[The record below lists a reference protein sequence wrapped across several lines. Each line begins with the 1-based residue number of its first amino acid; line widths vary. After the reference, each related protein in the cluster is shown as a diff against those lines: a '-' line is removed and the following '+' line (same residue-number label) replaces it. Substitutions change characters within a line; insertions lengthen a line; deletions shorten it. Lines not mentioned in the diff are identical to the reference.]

1 MNRYIAPLIA
11 LAAALSASAQTNDAL
26 ELELPVVEVTAARA
40 PNDLKPLSKMAANV
54 SVIDRDQIASS
65 PSFTLGD
72 LLRTQSGFALFDT
85 SSGFGA
91 HLSGFGLR
99 GFGEKAG
106 TLVLIDGVVANE
118 AGGGGVFWN
127 AVPLDNIERVEIIRG
142 GAATVYGAGAVGGV
156 INIVTRDA
164 DERLFGAEIGA
175 AGGGLGYNSGSIR
188 LSGTTNRFDYRVTGS
203 RQEWSGWRDFSHY
216 RDWTTGTELG
226 VTTAIGRFAVTYDY
240 HTEYSENPGVLTGAQ
255 YADDPKQAAPGVFSR
270 FAFDDELH
278 RGALSYSA
286 KFENGWQLNASLYH
300 QNYET
305 DFITFSGNG
314 SETSSGGFAQ
324 ATYDS
329 TILGR
334 ENSLTFGAEGR
345 RQTFTQ
351 GFGSAPSDYD
361 STTLGSFVK
370 DSLSITPTTTLSGA
384 LRFDHHEAAL
394 RNIFTAFPAPTFS
407 GNRENSV
414 WSPNVSLIQQVARE
428 TEAWV
433 SYSQSYRFP
442 SYNDVISATP
452 IFVSNPG
459 LIPLNA
465 RTVEGGIRTRADTR
479 LSGSLAVFHS
489 WIDNDIFTDPA
500 LGFGFSGNSNN
511 DAIRQGVELS
521 LNSRI
526 SDSVELFANTA
537 YINATFD
544 GGAYDGN
551 RQVLVPEWQF
561 VSGMNLRI
569 SKRVQFT
576 LENLYLTGQVRVND
590 AVNGQS
596 RNLYNIVN
604 ARLAYRA
611 RKYTAF
617 LAINNLLNRS
627 YEQSPSTTLP
637 GLGPQTLAHNP
648 APGLSFQIG
657 MKAAF

>member
-1 MNRYIAPLIA
+1 MKKHIALIIS
-11 LAAALSASAQTNDAL
+11 LAAALSTQAQTNDVPY
-26 ELELPVVEVTAARA
+26 LELPEVEVTAARA
-40 PNDLKPLSKMAANV
+40 PDDLKPLSKMAANI
-54 SVIDRDQIASS
+54 SVIDREQIESS

-72 LLRTQSGFALFDT
+72 LLRTQAGFALFDT

-91 HLSGFGLR
+91 HLSGFGMR

-142 GAATVYGAGAVGGV
+142 GASTVYGAGAVGGV
-156 INIVTRDA
+156 INIVTR
-164 DERLFGAEIGA
+164 GAASKPFAAEFGA
-175 AGGGLGYNSGSIR
+175 AGGGIGFNRGSIR

-216 RDWTTGTELG
+216 RDWTAGTELG
-226 VTTAIGRFAVTYDY
+226 LATPVGRFSVTYDY

-255 YADDPKQAAPGVFSR
+255 YAVNPKQAAPGAFGR
-270 FAFDDELH
+270 FVFDDELH
-278 RGALSYSA
+278 RGALAYSSD
-286 KFENGWQLNASLYH
+286 FENGWRLNGSLYH
-300 QNYET
+300 QKYET
-305 DFITFSGNG
+305 DFTTFAGNG

-324 ATYDS
+324 ASWDS

-334 ENSLTFGAEGR
+334 ENTLTVGVEGR

-351 GFGSAPSDYD
+351 GFGGPPSDYD
-361 STTLGSFVK
+361 STTLGAYVK
-370 DSLSITPTTTLSGA
+370 ETLSITPTTTLSGA
-384 LRFDHHEAAL
+384 LRFDHHDAFL
-394 RNIFTAFPAPTFS
+394 RNIPTVFPAPGFS
-407 GNRENSV
+407 GGRENRV
-414 WSPNVSLIQQVARE
+414 WSPNISLVQKVARE
-428 TEAWV
+428 TEVWV

-459 LIPLNA
+459 LVPLNA
-465 RTVEGGIRTRADTR
+465 RTVEAGLRTRADAR
-479 LSGSLAVFHS
+479 MSGSLAFFQS
-489 WIDNDIFTDPA
+489 WVDDDIFTDPA

-511 DAIRQGVELS
+511 DATRQGAELS
-521 LNSRI
+521 LNSKL

-544 GGAYDGN
+544 GGPYDGN

-561 VSGMNLRI
+561 VSGANLRL

-596 RNLYNIVN
+596 RNLYNVVN

-611 RKYTAF
+611 EEYTAF
-617 LAINNLLNRS
+617 LAINNLLDRRH
-627 YEQSPSTTLP
+627 EQSPTTTLP
-637 GLGPQTLAHNP
+637 GLGPQTLAHSP
-648 APGLSFQIG
+648 APGLTFQIG
-657 MKAAF
+657 MKASF